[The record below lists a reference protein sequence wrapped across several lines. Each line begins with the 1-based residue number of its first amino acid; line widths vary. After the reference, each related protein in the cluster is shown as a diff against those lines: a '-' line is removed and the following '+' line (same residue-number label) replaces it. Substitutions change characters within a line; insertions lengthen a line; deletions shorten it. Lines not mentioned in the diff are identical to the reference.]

1 MEGLKFLAET
11 LGVSLFQLISFLTI
25 LVGGTAISNLN
36 INFKGNNK
44 DGMAKLSDLDCLLKS
59 DGIQL
64 SKKIFLSA
72 KSLYEHLI
80 VLGPTG
86 AGKSSSIFIPNL
98 LQKESFCGSES
109 SIIITDPKGEI
120 YDITSDFQRKS
131 GRKIKV
137 FAPYQE
143 SMSIHYNP
151 LDFCET
157 KSDVIALAKDIL
169 TTGAKA
175 IEIRN
180 GGSSNKD
187 SVWINMATPLFSAVL
202 LYVYKLKKP
211 HNTISNALKLIIK
224 KDEDEIRELLMSQN
238 DEDIELQYR
247 MYEKCTTSPATAGS
261 IQITLAANV
270 QSFLTPAIERITSY
284 TDFDFKELRENKT
297 ALYLIYPVEKSSDLA
312 PLTSIFFSQLFNI
325 CKEYNKDSHYPLF
338 CLFDEFSNIG
348 AIPCF
353 NTHTSTLRS
362 YRIGLICCLQDKNQL
377 KTLYGS
383 HSETIFNNLKNVAMF
398 GGEKDFETLRA
409 ITALCGKKEILNIS
423 TTSNNKG
430 NTSTTKSYKT
440 KDVFPIDE
448 LKNISE
454 NEIFIMLKNQ
464 KPILDSINPYYKDFK
479 YLNNSI

>member
-1 MEGLKFLAET
+1 MEGLRFLAQT
-11 LGVSLFQLISFLTI
+11 LGVSLFQLIGFLTI
-25 LVGGTAISNLN
+25 LVSSTAISNLN
-36 INFKGNNK
+36 INFKNNK

-59 DGIQL
+59 NGIQL
-64 SKKIFLSA
+64 SKNIFLSV

-80 VLGPTG
+80 IFGPTG

-98 LQKESFCGSES
+98 LQKESFNNSES
-109 SIIITDPKGEI
+109 SVIVTDPKGEI
-120 YDITSDFQRKS
+120 HDITSNFQRKI
-131 GRKIKV
+131 GRKVKV
-137 FAPYQE
+137 FAPYRE
-143 SMSIHYNP
+143 SISIHYNP

-180 GGSSNKD
+180 GGSGSKD
-187 SVWINMATPLFSAVL
+187 SVWINMSTPLFAAVL

-211 HNTISNALKLIIK
+211 YNTISNALKLIIK
-224 KDEDEIRELLMSQN
+224 KEEDELKELLMSQN

-270 QSFLTPAIERITSY
+270 QSFLTPAIERITAYS
-284 TDFDFKELRENKT
+284 DFNFKELRENKI

-312 PLTSIFFSQLFNI
+312 PLTSIFFNQLFNI
-325 CKEYNKDSHYPLF
+325 CKDYNKDKHYSLF

-348 AIPCF
+348 AIPNF
-353 NTHTSTLRS
+353 NTHASTLRS

-377 KTLYGS
+377 KTIYGN
-383 HSETIFNNLKNVAMF
+383 HSETIFNNLKNLALF

-409 ITALCGKKEILNIS
+409 ITTLCGKNEILNIS
-423 TTSNNKG
+423 TTNNYKG
-430 NTSTTKSYKT
+430 DTSTTKSYKT

-454 NEIFIMLKNQ
+454 SEIFIMLKNQ
-464 KPILDSINPYYKDFK
+464 KPILDSINPYFKDYK
-479 YLNNSI
+479 YLNNTI